1 MARCGQ
7 QGCTEAM
14 MVAQAFTAEF
24 LAELIGDG
32 LASATTER
40 IIAGDKQIGVAR
52 VRITE
57 AGRSVLAGGK
67 GAQG

>member
-1 MARCGQ
+1 MARCSQ

-14 MVAQAFTAEF
+14 MVAQGFSVKF
-24 LAELIGDG
+24 LAELVRDG
-32 LASATTER
+32 LASATVER
-40 IIAGDKQIGVAR
+40 VMAGDKQIGVAR

-57 AGRSVLAGGK
+57 AGRSVLAGGT